1 MKFWMFSCNQRKIKQ
16 LSTPFV
22 FPCSPVQRCCEMLT
36 SARKNQDF
44 VVVVILVSFV
54 CFFFYNSA
62 LLCLWSLFYT
72 CSGYSSWHNMLLA
85 CLKQWRRAESVCSRE
100 MQLHCP
106 LLFRAPCDGRT
117 HPASVVFS
125 DSVSGLRSSYVCS
138 NTSFRSVVTGVT
150 ALQWFLALE
159 GWQDV
164 LLNSKIGAS
173 DTCNCTGCCI
183 VHKWWRNLAQ
193 QKQHLTY
200 YFLGFLIQ
208 N

>member
-1 MKFWMFSCNQRKIKQ
+1 MF
-16 LSTPFV
+16 
-22 FPCSPVQRCCEMLT
+22 
-36 SARKNQDF
+36 
-44 VVVVILVSFV
+44 
-54 CFFFYNSA
+54 
-62 LLCLWSLFYT
+62 
-72 CSGYSSWHNMLLA
+72 LA
-85 CLKQWRRAESVCSRE
+85 CLKQSGRAESVCSRE

-125 DSVSGLRSSYVCS
+125 DSVSGLRSSYLCS
-138 NTSFRSVVTGVT
+138 NTSFRSVVTGVSD
-150 ALQWFLALE
+150 LQWFLALE

-193 QKQHLTY
+193 QKQHLFPWIFDSKLAPLSPSLLHLVVPLTN
-200 YFLGFLIQ
+200 LLLVR
-208 N
+208 NT